1 MTRRDVIR
9 IGLGLPCV
17 GALQAWAASS
27 KESWNSKPPSD
38 WTQTEIQDL
47 LSRSPWAKEVTVSDN
62 GPGID
67 YSHGNAGGGRGN
79 SPLPA
84 GGSIPGLPSGP
95 PMGRPFFPQDGPQRF
110 KAIVRWDSALPIRE
124 AMHAKPSKDFDQNYI
139 VVVTGDLPD
148 MGRIVGA
155 DGQTLDEVR
164 LESVKQY
171 TRLERKGSPI
181 LLSRMAATPD
191 GYPSGGGTL
200 FYFERRDPILA
211 EDKQL
216 MFVTR
221 VGAYEVRAR
230 FSLKDMLYRGKLEL

>member
-9 IGLGLPCV
+9 IGLGLPGV
-17 GALQAWAASS
+17 AALPAWAASS
-27 KESWNSKPPSD
+27 KESWNNKPSSD
-38 WTQTEIQDL
+38 WTQSEIQDL

-67 YSHGNAGGGRGN
+67 FSRGSGGGGGGN

-84 GGSIPGLPSGP
+84 GGIPGLPSGP
-95 PMGRPFFPQDGPQRF
+95 PMGRPFLPQDGPQRF
-110 KAIVRWDSALPIRE
+110 KATVRWDSALPIRE
-124 AMHAKPSKDFDQNYI
+124 AMHVKPSKDFDQTYI
-139 VVVTGDLPD
+139 IAVTGDLPD

-155 DGQTLDEVR
+155 DGQTLDAAR
-164 LESVKQY
+164 LESVKQF

-211 EDKQL
+211 EDKQVI
-216 MFVTR
+216 FVTR
-221 VGAYEVRAR
+221 VGAYEVKAR
-230 FSLKDMLYRGKLEL
+230 FNLKDMLYHGKLEL